1 MHSKKSMR
9 HLVIGL
15 TAVAALTL
23 TACGSDE
30 TQFEDTATAD
40 STQEQ
45 VAVEEEMRPELP
57 EAERGLVHHDIS
69 QEPTI
74 LDTFTPEHAEVVTPA
89 GTLTVDKVEVVE
101 SVSAGELE
109 MSSYDA
115 QEQVGPAAGEELM
128 ILDLSF
134 QPDEATQG
142 YGGLDASADLALE
155 AAGQRNHIDALDS
168 QETYRMLISAPQ
180 DSSTQFVIASEGHD
194 QRIDVLTGERI
205 VDPQDPAAAYYR
217 EVTVQDLNHAFQIDD
232 RNIAVS
238 TVRGSDEIPLSQD
251 PRINTVT
258 LTAWTE
264 ESGWA
269 DEGQAWL
276 LVDWELELDG
286 HSGATRRVLVEDVDM
301 TLKVDLGGET
311 LTDNVKD
318 PADKARFSHEQISSF
333 EVDNEISELILS
345 FDIGIGSLEGSI
357 NVDVVGDEATGY
369 EFSTDDL
376 EVEFPMNGTNSQ
388 PSSDE
393 SDEPTDE
400 PTDE

>member
-1 MHSKKSMR
+1 
-9 HLVIGL
+9 
-15 TAVAALTL
+15 
-23 TACGSDE
+23 
-30 TQFEDTATAD
+30 
-40 STQEQ
+40 
-45 VAVEEEMRPELP
+45 
-57 EAERGLVHHDIS
+57 
-69 QEPTI
+69 
-74 LDTFTPEHAEVVTPA
+74 
-89 GTLTVDKVEVVE
+89 
-101 SVSAGELE
+101 
-109 MSSYDA
+109 
-115 QEQVGPAAGEELM
+115 
-128 ILDLSF
+128 
-134 QPDEATQG
+134 
-142 YGGLDASADLALE
+142 
-155 AAGQRNHIDALDS
+155 
-168 QETYRMLISAPQ
+168 MLISAPQ